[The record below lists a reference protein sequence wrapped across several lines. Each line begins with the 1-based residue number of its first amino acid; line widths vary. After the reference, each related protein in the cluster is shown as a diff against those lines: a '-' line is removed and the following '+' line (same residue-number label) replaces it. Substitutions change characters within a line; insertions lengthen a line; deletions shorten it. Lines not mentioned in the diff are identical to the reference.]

1 MNKNLFSINPIKPNR
16 ILIIGTNGQ
25 LAWEL
30 KRVLQTLGDV
40 FLSGMK
46 SDLSLNLLSP
56 EYYQQKI
63 LELKPNWIVNAAAY
77 TAVDKAEQEIDSAY
91 AINSEAPGI
100 LAEIAKKIDA
110 KLVHYSTDYVFDGQ
124 ASHPYLESDSTN
136 PQGVYGASKL
146 AGEKAIQDV
155 GGNYLIFRTAWV
167 YGLRGQNFMRT
178 MRRLAREREE
188 LRVVADQKGAPT
200 WSRHIAEATAQ
211 VLAQLSDNDL
221 WKDASGIYH
230 MTSSGVATWYDFA
243 EEIINHQRLDE
254 DIACQR
260 IIPIGTSDY
269 PTPAKR
275 PSWSVLDNSKLEN
288 RFGVKIPDWRDAL
301 ALVQE
306 EISLYKSV

>member
-1 MNKNLFSINPIKPNR
+1 MNKSI
-16 ILIIGTNGQ
+16 LVIGSNGQ
-25 LAWEL
+25 VAWEL
-30 KRVLQTLGDV
+30 RRILSSLGNVIHAGTQTE
-40 FLSGMK
+40 FSI
-46 SDLSLNLLSP
+46 DLTAPDL
-56 EYYQQKI
+56 YRQKI
-63 LELKPNWIVNAAAY
+63 LDLKPQVIVNAAAY

-91 AINSEAPGI
+91 AINSVATGI
-100 LAEIAKKIDA
+100 LAEIAKEVDA

-124 ASHPYLESDSTN
+124 ASHPYLESDATN

-243 EEIINHQRLDE
+243 EAIINHQRLDE

-288 RFGVKIPDWRDAL
+288 RFGIKIPDWRDAL